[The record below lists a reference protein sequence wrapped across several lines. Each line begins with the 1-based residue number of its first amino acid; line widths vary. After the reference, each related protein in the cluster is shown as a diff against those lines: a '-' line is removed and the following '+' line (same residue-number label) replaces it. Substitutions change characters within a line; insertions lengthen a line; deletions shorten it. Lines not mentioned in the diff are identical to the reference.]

1 MRTRLAYCR
10 AVRWQAFAGLAV
22 TISLGGAFVLANCT
36 SWTLPAPAIC
46 GLVRRNGQWQ
56 RVNANTSSQSLQD
69 GEKLICVD
77 EIVSPYSSSS
87 GSITVGLR
95 QTGADGQFLTK
106 ETQLFVASNFGP
118 TKFNDT
124 PGDWIVYQ
132 TNHYNRM
139 GILQSASNEP
149 HTSWSSNDLSPEIE
163 RAIWRMVQLDVAP
176 WQVDKR
182 HSLSRFLGGF
192 LSLNGLNL
200 IALLLLAYAIVLL
213 ARQLY
218 EQRRQ
223 RQQVTVESQAT
234 DQWPDEHA
242 AAQSK
247 TSQALISVGCA
258 LAIAALSGVAHLTNW
273 LLPHPFLCRHLNA
286 PPQLAKKQSIQPL
299 TVCYHEIHSFPHKE
313 LKTAVLGMS
322 FHYGDVQAYS
332 VVRFF
337 IALPSDKM
345 GFQDVPGSWH
355 YLTTSYYDNRGFL
368 IKNHD
373 KIVTSWMGSDIPQYY
388 NPIIWRDVA
397 YVIQHKYPARRLS
410 IGSKFN
416 EVSQSYL
423 SLILAVLV
431 GLWTCIK
438 FVELLEIQY
447 DLLADDS

>member
-1 MRTRLAYCR
+1 MRTRLSYYR
-10 AVRWQAFAGLAV
+10 AVRRQAFAGLAV
-22 TISLGGAFVLANCT
+22 TIGLGGAFVLANYT
-36 SWTLPAPAIC
+36 AWTLPAPAIC
-46 GLVRRNGQWQ
+46 GLVSRTGQWQ
-56 RVNANTSSQSLQD
+56 RVNAATSFKSLQD
-69 GEKLICVD
+69 GEKLICID
-77 EIVSPYSSSS
+77 EIVSPYSASS

-95 QTGADGQFLTK
+95 LTDPGGHFVTK
-106 ETQLFVASNFGP
+106 ETQMFVASNFGP

-132 TNHYNRM
+132 TNSYNPW
-139 GILQSASNEP
+139 GILQAASNEP

-163 RAIWRMVQLDVAP
+163 REIWRMVQLDVAP

-200 IALLLLAYAIVLL
+200 IALLLLFYGILL
-213 ARQLY
+213 LVQLLH
-218 EQRRQ
+218 EKRRQ
-223 RQQVTVESQAT
+223 RHQVTSGVQESEQA
-234 DQWPDEHA
+234 QLNA

-247 TSQALISVGCA
+247 TSQALISVSCA
-258 LAIAALSGVAHLTNW
+258 LAIASLSGVAHLTNW
-273 LLPHPFLCRHLNA
+273 LLPRPFLCRHLSA
-286 PPQLAKKQSIQPL
+286 PPQLAMRQHIKPL

-322 FHYGDVQAYS
+322 FQYGNVQAYS
-332 VVRFF
+332 AVRFF

-355 YLTTSYYDNRGFL
+355 FLNTFYFNKRGIL
-368 IKNHD
+368 IKNED
-373 KIVTSWMGSDIPQYY
+373 RIVTSWMGSDIPQYY
-388 NPIIWRDVA
+388 NSIIWHDVA

-410 IGSKFN
+410 IGSKFT

-438 FVELLEIQY
+438 FVELLEIKY
-447 DLLADDS
+447 DLLPDDS